1 MTTTFGYPDIV
12 YYLLTALMLLGFV
25 SFPIGLLL
33 SFLVF
38 IKIKYNK
45 INVAE
50 QDKKLKRNFRISNI
64 ISFLIIGAV
73 IFTIVLAA
81 SFS

>member
-1 MTTTFGYPDIV
+1 
-12 YYLLTALMLLGFV
+12 MLLGFV